1 MIAKRINLTI
11 LILSISLQMFAQK
24 NTRQQYIDKFKDV
37 AIKQM
42 LVSKIPASI
51 ILAQACLESG
61 DGNSRLAKEGN
72 NHFGIKCHNWTGPT
86 IYQDDDEKGECFR
99 KYDSPEDSFR
109 DHSIFLT
116 TRDRYKFLF
125 SLDDKDYKAWAY
137 GLKKA
142 GYATN
147 PKYPELLIKIIEDF
161 SLFQYDYASIT
172 PATQTEVA
180 DKLENSMPITSH
192 RDYSVSVSRPVYEN
206 NNVSYIIAEI
216 GDTYE
221 SIAREFRLFK
231 KELLRFN
238 DLKDG
243 HEIEPGVVV
252 YIEKKKKKYSSSE
265 FHTAT
270 DGENLYQ
277 ISQKYGIRL
286 KNLRKM
292 NKLKEDS
299 QIMPGQTIKLN

>member
-86 IYQDDDEKGECFR
+86 INQDDDEKGECFR

-192 RDYSVSVSRPVYEN
+192 
-206 NNVSYIIAEI
+206 
-216 GDTYE
+216 
-221 SIAREFRLFK
+221 
-231 KELLRFN
+231 
-238 DLKDG
+238 
-243 HEIEPGVVV
+243 
-252 YIEKKKKKYSSSE
+252 
-265 FHTAT
+265 
-270 DGENLYQ
+270 
-277 ISQKYGIRL
+277 
-286 KNLRKM
+286 
-292 NKLKEDS
+292 
-299 QIMPGQTIKLN
+299 

>member
-72 NHFGIKCHNWTGPT
+72 NHFGIKCHNWTGHT

-147 PKYPELLIKIIEDF
+147 PAYPQLLITIIEEYQ
-161 SLFQYDYASIT
+161 LYKYDLS
-172 PATQTEVA
+172 
-180 DKLENSMPITSH
+180 
-192 RDYSVSVSRPVYEN
+192 
-206 NNVSYIIAEI
+206 
-216 GDTYE
+216 
-221 SIAREFRLFK
+221 
-231 KELLRFN
+231 
-238 DLKDG
+238 
-243 HEIEPGVVV
+243 
-252 YIEKKKKKYSSSE
+252 
-265 FHTAT
+265 
-270 DGENLYQ
+270 GETLPPPP
-277 ISQKYGIRL
+277 
-286 KNLRKM
+286 
-292 NKLKEDS
+292 D
-299 QIMPGQTIKLN
+299 